1 MPYLVDVPGRLACL
15 VLKGNRREVD
25 LEKKGMW
32 KGTLGGME
40 EGKTGQYV
48 SKSKNKTLGRKWL
61 GMMSYLNPSS

>member
-40 EGKTGQYV
+40 EGSMLSFIV
-48 SKSKNKTLGRKWL
+48 
-61 GMMSYLNPSS
+61 

>member
-40 EGKTGQYV
+40 EGKTGQGIICERRI
-48 SKSKNKTLGRKWL
+48 KERKN
-61 GMMSYLNPSS
+61 